1 MTEERRK
8 PRFPTALPSFGFGSR
23 LIEVQISWC
32 PGFDSPHPHLINNI
46 YKIKTIR
53 HIMVKKKKSVE
64 EALPKTKEGLGIS
77 GFTLGVLS
85 IVMAGSLGVLLA
97 IVGFTFCMIQQ
108 KKSPMRLAKAGII
121 LNIIGFVL
129 GAIFFAI
136 YLINIIRQLGVV

>member
-1 MTEERRK
+1 
-8 PRFPTALPSFGFGSR
+8 
-23 LIEVQISWC
+23 
-32 PGFDSPHPHLINNI
+32 
-46 YKIKTIR
+46 
-53 HIMVKKKKSVE
+53 MVKKKKGVE
-64 EALPKTKEGLGIS
+64 EVLSKTKEGLGIS